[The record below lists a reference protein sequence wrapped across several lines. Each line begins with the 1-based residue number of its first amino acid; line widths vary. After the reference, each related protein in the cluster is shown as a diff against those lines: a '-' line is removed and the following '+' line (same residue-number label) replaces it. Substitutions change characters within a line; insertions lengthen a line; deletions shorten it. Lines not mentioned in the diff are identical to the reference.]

1 MSTPQLAWFTISD
14 AAKALGISE
23 RTVQRRIESGEW
35 ESRKDGQGRRLVAVP
50 QDAMPPESQAVS
62 LIHEQSRAMVETSQA
77 LAVALK
83 RAEANLEDLRAM
95 VATEGARGRR
105 AWTVATMSGMVAVL
119 AIVALLVVVMRSPT
133 SSHKTDTVSE
143 EWWGGAP
150 WAWPRTKQQ
159 QEELDA
165 MRKRP
170 KTIDEL
176 AKEMKEEAAEME
188 RRRTINEMFPTANP
202 VTVISP

>member
-1 MSTPQLAWFTISD
+1 MSNPQLAWFTISD

-133 SSHKTDTVSE
+133 SSHKTDTVSDY
-143 EWWGGAP
+143 WWGAP

-165 MRKRP
+165 EIEADRNRP
-170 KTIDEL
+170 MTWEEL
-176 AKEMKEEAAEME
+176 
-188 RRRTINEMFPTANP
+188 INELPPPPNP
-202 VTVISP
+202 VTVIRP